1 MVGLNE
7 HPSPGAGNPS
17 REQFRY
23 ARLLDWGMKT
33 GLVVLIVGFIAYV
46 SGVLPPLIPLEALPR
61 LWTLPVADYVRE
73 SGMAT
78 GWGWLAMPGKG
89 DVVITTGIAILAG
102 ISLPCLAALVPV
114 YARRRDWPFLVV
126 TLTLIGVLMLAAS
139 GVLVAH

>member
-1 MVGLNE
+1 MNE
-7 HPSPGAGNPS
+7 TDAPRVGNPS
-17 REQFRY
+17 PEQLRY
-23 ARLLDWGMKT
+23 ARLLDWCMKT
-33 GLVVLIVGFIAYV
+33 GLAVLIAGFVVYV
-46 SGVLPPLIPLEALPR
+46 SGVLPVLIPFEALPR

-102 ISLPCLAALVPV
+102 ASVPCLAALVPV
-114 YARRRDWPFLVV
+114 YARARDWLYLIV
-126 TLTLIGVLMLAAS
+126 TVTLIGVLMLAAS